1 MRDYQQY
8 NNILYS
14 HLSGSFQYGTFN
26 SAIVE
31 TGNQKN
37 NFINEERYNKL
48 LVDFEKYAAKRN

>member
-8 NNILYS
+8 NSILYS

-26 SAIVE
+26 NSIIE